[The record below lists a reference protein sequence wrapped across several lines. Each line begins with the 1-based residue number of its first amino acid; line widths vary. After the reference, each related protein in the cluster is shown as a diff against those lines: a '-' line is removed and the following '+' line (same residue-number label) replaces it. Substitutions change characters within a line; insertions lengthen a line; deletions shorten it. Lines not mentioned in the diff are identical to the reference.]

1 MLPGMGIDPAKM
13 AAMQEVS
20 KHITALIRVDYKER
34 TVNVC
39 LSTTN
44 EEASTIIPSLLSQF
58 ANSLA
63 QQFST
68 MFAMKGEIVE
78 VNKQEEPT

>member
-1 MLPGMGIDPAKM
+1 MLPGLGVDPAKM

-20 KHITALIRVDYKER
+20 KHITALIRVDYKEQ

-39 LSTTN
+39 LSTSN
-44 EEASTIIPSLLSQF
+44 EEANTIIPNLLSQF

-78 VNKQEEPT
+78 VNKTDEPT